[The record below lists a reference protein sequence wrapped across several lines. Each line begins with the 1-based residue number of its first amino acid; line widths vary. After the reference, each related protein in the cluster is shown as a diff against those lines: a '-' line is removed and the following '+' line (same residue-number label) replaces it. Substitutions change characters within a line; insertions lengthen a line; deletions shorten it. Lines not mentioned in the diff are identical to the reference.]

1 MSLIKREKT
10 AVIKRLSVRMER
22 DLLDALIRYAAH
34 MASSKDH
41 IVSEAVRYIIARDK
55 DFSDHQDSHIIPPTN
70 PPTIAPT
77 NPPTIPNQKAAGK

>member
-55 DFSDHQDSHIIPPTN
+55 EFSDHQDSPTN